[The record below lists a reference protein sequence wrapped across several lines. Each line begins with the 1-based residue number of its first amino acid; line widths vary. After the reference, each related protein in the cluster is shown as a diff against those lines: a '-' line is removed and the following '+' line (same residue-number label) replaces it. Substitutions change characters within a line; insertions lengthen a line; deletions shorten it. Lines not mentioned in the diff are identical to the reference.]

1 MSIHFEITMDFV
13 SNSFS
18 GIKDDNDK
26 KKKTKPKDSDKAKPK
41 KDAAKPAVNG
51 DVTATPEA
59 QNAVAPRA
67 DKTDKTDKL
76 TNGTAA
82 VVEEKMDKS
91 KQTTLNAA
99 TAATTKTTVQN
110 GVNGTTATP
119 VTSSGD
125 NAKAPRFVGELE
137 ETVGLCGRHCVYLK
151 LSVACSSL

>member
-1 MSIHFEITMDFV
+1 MV
-13 SNSFS
+13 SFA

-51 DVTATPEA
+51 DVTATPEV
-59 QNAVAPRA
+59 QNAVAPKA

-99 TAATTKTTVQN
+99 TTTQKTTTTVQN

-119 VTSSGD
+119 VASSGD
-125 NAKAPRFVGELE
+125 STKAPRFVGELE
-137 ETVGLCGRHCVYLK
+137 ETVGLLGRHCVCVK

>member
-1 MSIHFEITMDFV
+1 MV
-13 SNSFS
+13 SFA

-91 KQTTLNAA
+91 KQKTLNAA
-99 TAATTKTTVQN
+99 AAAETTMTQKMTTVQN